1 MDSFEKHYR
10 KKVPFA
16 QSATVMVEKC
26 AKSISPLGR
35 RPFGLIGSVSV
46 LGRGEFRTQDVRNL
60 HAPLKQ
66 RQARLVTRCVANQQR
81 RKKSTHR
88 VENPASLIFRSTVA
102 EIDRAYRSANPLN
115 CVRSA

>member
-16 QSATVMVEKC
+16 QMATVMVEKW

-46 LGRGEFRTQDVRNL
+46 FGRREFRTQDVRNL

-81 RKKSTHR
+81 GKEQGKKSTHR
-88 VENPASLIFRSTVA
+88 LENPASLIFPTMVA
-102 EIDRAYRSANPLN
+102 EIDRAYRSANP
-115 CVRSA
+115 